1 MRTPARPSRSCLR
14 AGLAALTVLAWS
26 GPAVAWNFAD
36 IDARHFPAG
45 GANTGFTNAGPGFDF
60 AIDPTL
66 ERLCTGAGTFQAVS
80 SCAGKSAYD
89 ITLSQQLQRV
99 RQFPQASGGQP
110 SPTVPFVA
118 DSRWTATN
126 TSAATYPQVLLLF
139 TSVNL
144 APFPGAIAQNG
155 YPDLPVA
162 LDGHLLKTVKYT
174 FGGVDYFFGAVD
186 LGRLAPGESRDFL
199 VRYVVSGGPM
209 PIVNHHVVMPP
220 LRLLGVVVPEPG
232 TLGLLA
238 TGLAG
243 IALVGRRR

>member
-1 MRTPARPSRSCLR
+1 MPAPPIHSPWR
-14 AGLAALTVLAWS
+14 GALLVLCALVLAP
-26 GPAVAWNFAD
+26 PAGAWNIAD
-36 IDARHFPAG
+36 IDLRHFPSG

-60 AIDPTL
+60 AIDPSL
-66 ERLCTGAGTFQAVS
+66 ERLCTGAGAFQAVS
-80 SCAGKSAYD
+80 SCSGKSAYD
-89 ITLSQQLQRV
+89 ITISQQLQNV
-99 RQFPQASGGQP
+99 RQFPQASGAQP
-110 SPTVPFVA
+110 TPAVPFVA

-126 TSAATYPQVLLLF
+126 TSADTYQQVLLLF

-174 FGGVDYFFGAVD
+174 FAGVDYFFGAVD

-199 VRYVVSGGPM
+199 VRYIVSGGPM
-209 PIVNHHVVMPP
+209 PIVNNHVVMPP

-243 IALVGRRR
+243 IALAGRRR